1 MENFLINIFNTTL
14 FSLLV
19 LINIV
24 LCFAVGEY
32 FLKKTTSLG
41 FNYQISLN
49 KNTYIAVIIGFI
61 IICSFLSL
69 INLFLKIN
77 YLIFIILFVICLFP
91 LAKNKSNFLIIKE
104 YKTYAVYLIIILFLS
119 KISMI
124 SYFASDTGY
133 YHIPVIKIYND
144 HNTIFGLANLFPQYG
159 FNNLNFYYS
168 AMITANPFLLRFFS
182 VPTVVFFF
190 ITSLYIFSCRK
201 EYKNKFTFLILLGG
215 HFYINAKYLSS
226 IAPDF
231 YVNCL
236 CLVIFSEIYIQSIVK
251 KNISDQ
257 SLLQIIFLS
266 IIIITIKLSSIFFSL
281 SIISFLLTFYR
292 KNFLSYKFIRFFI
305 LIFILLII
313 FFSKNILYSGSLLFP
328 TGIGTFDLLWSVP
341 KELSLNFLSWVKS
354 FARNPNS
361 VPEEVLLNYEWIYIW
376 FQNTDK
382 IFLLSIFSSIFIY
395 LLNLLAYPKE
405 IILKNKKLN
414 YLIIIYFFS
423 IIFWFLNAPDTR
435 FSLMLNVF
443 LFLLVIDINLIYKE
457 KLNNLFLK
465 LSIPAIYIV
474 FIYAFIYLNFINIY
488 LNHQKLVFKNGWR
501 SISKHEFKLK
511 DYEKINGLNFYFIEG
526 YCWFKKTLCTTEGK
540 YFNYKTKVKKFNN
553 NFIIYLKK

>member
-19 LINIV
+19 LINII

-91 LAKNKSNFLIIKE
+91 LAKNKSNFLNIKE

-144 HNTIFGLANLFPQYG
+144 YNTIFGLANLFPQYG

-190 ITSLYIFSCRK
+190 Y
-201 EYKNKFTFLILLGG
+201 
-215 HFYINAKYLSS
+215 
-226 IAPDF
+226 
-231 YVNCL
+231 
-236 CLVIFSEIYIQSIVK
+236 
-251 KNISDQ
+251 
-257 SLLQIIFLS
+257 
-266 IIIITIKLSSIFFSL
+266 
-281 SIISFLLTFYR
+281 
-292 KNFLSYKFIRFFI
+292 
-305 LIFILLII
+305 
-313 FFSKNILYSGSLLFP
+313 
-328 TGIGTFDLLWSVP
+328 
-341 KELSLNFLSWVKS
+341 
-354 FARNPNS
+354 
-361 VPEEVLLNYEWIYIW
+361 
-376 FQNTDK
+376 
-382 IFLLSIFSSIFIY
+382 
-395 LLNLLAYPKE
+395 
-405 IILKNKKLN
+405 
-414 YLIIIYFFS
+414 YF
-423 IIFWFLNAPDTR
+423 
-435 FSLMLNVF
+435 
-443 LFLLVIDINLIYKE
+443 
-457 KLNNLFLK
+457 
-465 LSIPAIYIV
+465 AIYI
-474 FIYAFIYLNFINIY
+474 
-488 LNHQKLVFKNGWR
+488 
-501 SISKHEFKLK
+501 
-511 DYEKINGLNFYFIEG
+511 
-526 YCWFKKTLCTTEGK
+526 
-540 YFNYKTKVKKFNN
+540 
-553 NFIIYLKK
+553 

>member
-1 MENFLINIFNTTL
+1 MQNLIINITNTSL

-19 LINIV
+19 LINII
-24 LCFAVGEY
+24 LCFAFGEY
-32 FLKKTTSLG
+32 FLKKLNLSKS
-41 FNYQISLN
+41 NYEILDN
-49 KNTYIAVIIGFI
+49 KNTCIAVIIGFI
-61 IICSFLSL
+61 IVCSLLSF
-69 INLFLKIN
+69 INLFSKINLLIFTISLIVSLLALKKYRTN
-77 YLIFIILFVICLFP
+77 YLIT
-91 LAKNKSNFLIIKE
+91 KK
-104 YKTYAVYLIIILFLS
+104 YKTYTIYLIIILFLS

-133 YHIPVIKIYND
+133 YHAPVVKIYND
-144 HNTIFGLANLFPQYG
+144 YNTIFGLANLFPQYG

-168 AMITANPFLLRFFS
+168 SMITANPFLLRFFS

-190 ITSLYIFSCRK
+190 ITSLYLYSCRK
-201 EYKNKFTFLILLGG
+201 EYNNKFTFLILLGG
-215 HFYINAKYLSS
+215 HFYINVKYLAS

-236 CLVIFSEIYIQSIVK
+236 CLIIFSEIYIQTIIK

-266 IIIITIKLSSIFFSL
+266 IVIITIKLSSIFFSL
-281 SIISFLLTFYR
+281 SIISFLLIFY
-292 KNFLSYKFIRFFI
+292 KKKILSYNFVRPFFLI
-305 LIFILLII
+305 LILLII
-313 FFSKNILYSGSLLFP
+313 FFSKNILYSGSLFFP

-341 KELSLNFLSWVKS
+341 KELSDDILGWVKS

-361 VPEEVLLNYEWIYIW
+361 IPEEVLINYEWIYIW
-376 FQNTDK
+376 FQSTDK

-395 LLNLLAYPKE
+395 LLNLLAHPKE

-414 YLIIIYFFS
+414 YLIFVYFSS

-443 LFLLVIDINLIYKE
+443 LFVLVIDINLIYKK
-457 KLNNLFLK
+457 KLNNLIFK
-465 LSIPAIYIV
+465 LSKPILSII

-488 LNHQKLVFKNGWR
+488 LNHHKLEFKNGWR
-501 SISKHEFKLK
+501 SIKNQEFELN
-511 DYEKINGLNFYFIEG
+511 DYEVINGLDFYFIKG
-526 YCWFKKTLCTTEGK
+526 FCWFEKTLCTTEGR
-540 YFNYKTKVKKFNN
+540 YFNYKTKVKKLEN